1 MKKSL
6 ISYLFV
12 YTISVM
18 NITFDPAKERRN
30 LSKHHVSLN
39 EAKKLEWDWLL
50 VMPDIRRDYGEL
62 RMIGYA
68 PIGDRIY
75 CVVFV
80 DRDEERRIISLRK
93 ANDREVKRYA
103 SEI

>member
-1 MKKSL
+1 MSL
-6 ISYLFV
+6 
-12 YTISVM
+12 
-18 NITFDPAKERRN
+18 A
-30 LSKHHVSLN
+30 
-39 EAKKLEWDWLL
+39 EAIKLEWDWLL
-50 VMPDIRRDYGEL
+50 AVQDTRHEYGEL

-68 PIGDRIY
+68 PIETRVF

-80 DRDEERRIISLRK
+80 DRDDERRIISLRK